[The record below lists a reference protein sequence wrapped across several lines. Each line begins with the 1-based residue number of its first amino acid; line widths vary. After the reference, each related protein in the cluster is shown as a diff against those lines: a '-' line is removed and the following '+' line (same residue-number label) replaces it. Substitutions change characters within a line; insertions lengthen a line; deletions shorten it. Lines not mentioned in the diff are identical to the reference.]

1 MRRRL
6 RTVLVVLL
14 TAGLLA
20 IFLRDANFSRVWEV
34 TRHARLDLLS
44 GALILTVAATLV
56 RIERWRGMLALIGG
70 ASFAAAG
77 RATVIGFAAN
87 ALVPGR
93 VGEILRPYLAATRAG
108 LSPASAV
115 GTIVLERL
123 FDLLAI
129 GLSVAVVLVV
139 SAPPVPDVAVLGV
152 VRTGLLTAGAAT
164 VVAGIGIVWLNRRP
178 DAALHGIRRLE
189 SAASGRFGRSASG
202 VLRRFIHGLAIV
214 RRPGHVAWMMAAS
227 LLLWTCIAASVWVT
241 TLAYGIEM
249 PFSGG
254 MLLTGLVAIGV
265 SIPTPAGVGGYH
277 AAYEVGATVLYG
289 AETDRAVAAAFAT
302 HFIAFGPIT
311 LLGLVLMAQE
321 GLRMAQL
328 AALRHDRSAAAS
340 AVSTAPPASAG
351 GGSVPID
358 SAPSVAPETGG
369 SPR

>member
-1 MRRRL
+1 MRRCL
-6 RTVLVVLL
+6 RAVLVVFL

-20 IFLRDANFSRVWEV
+20 IFLRDASFSRVWEV
-34 TRHARLDLLS
+34 TRHARLDLL
-44 GALILTVAATLV
+44 GAALMLTVAATLL

-108 LSPASAV
+108 LSPASAA
-115 GTIVLERL
+115 GTIVLERF

-129 GLSVAVVLVV
+129 GLSVAVVLVAF
-139 SAPPVPDVAVLGV
+139 APPVADARVLGV
-152 VRTGLLTAGAAT
+152 VRTGLLMAGAAS
-164 VVAGIGIVWLNRRP
+164 VLAGIGIVWLNRRT
-178 DAALHGIRRLE
+178 DAVSRGMRRLE
-189 SAASGRFGRSASG
+189 SAASGRFGRSAS
-202 VLRRFIHGLAIV
+202 VLLRRFIDGLAIV
-214 RRPGHVAWMMAAS
+214 RRPGQVAWMMAAS

-241 TLAYGIEM
+241 TLAYGIAI

-277 AAYEVGATVLYG
+277 AAYEMGATALYG
-289 AETDRAVAAAFAT
+289 AQTDRAVAAAFAT
-302 HFIAFGPIT
+302 HFMAFGPIT

-328 AALRHDRSAAAS
+328 AAFRRDRSLAAPAVRS
-340 AVSTAPPASAG
+340 ARSAPAG
-351 GGSVPID
+351 GGSAPID
-358 SAPSVAPETGG
+358 PARSVVPEGGG